1 MTKKAD
7 MSLASRSLRYK
18 LKISFYL
25 MSILPLLVCIYL
37 VSNYVLPYVGVK
49 VDVVASIAI
58 STIIA
63 VAGFLVI
70 KEVFDRIVS
79 VSTVAKL
86 IAAGNIHY
94 KLDIEHQ
101 DEVGDLGHS
110 LNQLTARIRSN
121 MDELKTYSEKTTEIN
136 LDIQK
141 RVLVLS
147 SLLQIS
153 SLVSQSAKL
162 EDILRVATEKAR
174 LLANSDVS
182 YLLYRD
188 EEIEDFCVKI
198 ADGANSEYL
207 LKIMVEPQEPLFQ
220 KAININKPLIL
231 DKENMLSENLTV
243 DFYEKFRLKNTLA
256 LPIFL
261 SGRVTAMLGIG
272 NTAESFLYKREDME
286 LLDIFSKQIAIAIE
300 NDKLMQ
306 KVEKLEIKD
315 VLTGL
320 YNESF
325 IRSRLEE
332 EIKRSIVYH
341 RPCAFILFDID
352 NFSKFQQQFGSRQTE
367 AILKRIGSLIK
378 DSLSDVDRAARSG
391 DDQFAIILPEKN
403 KRQAQKI
410 AEGIR
415 KNIELTFT
423 HEPDMAKRITVS
435 GGISENPLDGI
446 DAEELI
452 TAAGEL
458 VALAKKQGRN
468 RIVSFKEAEP
478 AES

>member
-37 VSNYVLPYVGVK
+37 VSNYVLPNVGVK
-49 VDVVASIAI
+49 VDVIASVAI

-79 VSTVAKL
+79 VSAVAKL

-153 SLVSQSAKL
+153 SLVSQGAKL

-182 YLLYRD
+182 YLLYRED
-188 EEIEDFCVKI
+188 EIEDFCVKI

-207 LKIMVEPQEPLFQ
+207 LKIMVEPQESLFQ

-231 DKENMLSENLTV
+231 DKENML
-243 DFYEKFRLKNTLA
+243 
-256 LPIFL
+256 
-261 SGRVTAMLGIG
+261 
-272 NTAESFLYKREDME
+272 
-286 LLDIFSKQIAIAIE
+286 
-300 NDKLMQ
+300 
-306 KVEKLEIKD
+306 
-315 VLTGL
+315 
-320 YNESF
+320 
-325 IRSRLEE
+325 
-332 EIKRSIVYH
+332 
-341 RPCAFILFDID
+341 
-352 NFSKFQQQFGSRQTE
+352 
-367 AILKRIGSLIK
+367 
-378 DSLSDVDRAARSG
+378 
-391 DDQFAIILPEKN
+391 
-403 KRQAQKI
+403 
-410 AEGIR
+410 
-415 KNIELTFT
+415 
-423 HEPDMAKRITVS
+423 
-435 GGISENPLDGI
+435 
-446 DAEELI
+446 
-452 TAAGEL
+452 
-458 VALAKKQGRN
+458 
-468 RIVSFKEAEP
+468 
-478 AES
+478 

>member
-1 MTKKAD
+1 
-7 MSLASRSLRYK
+7 
-18 LKISFYL
+18 
-25 MSILPLLVCIYL
+25 
-37 VSNYVLPYVGVK
+37 
-49 VDVVASIAI
+49 
-58 STIIA
+58 
-63 VAGFLVI
+63 
-70 KEVFDRIVS
+70 
-79 VSTVAKL
+79 
-86 IAAGNIHY
+86 
-94 KLDIEHQ
+94 
-101 DEVGDLGHS
+101 
-110 LNQLTARIRSN
+110 
-121 MDELKTYSEKTTEIN
+121 
-136 LDIQK
+136 
-141 RVLVLS
+141 
-147 SLLQIS
+147 
-153 SLVSQSAKL
+153 
-162 EDILRVATEKAR
+162 
-174 LLANSDVS
+174 
-182 YLLYRD
+182 
-188 EEIEDFCVKI
+188 KI

-207 LKIMVEPQEPLFQ
+207 LKIMVEPQESLFQ

-261 SGRVTAMLGIG
+261 SGRVVAMLGIG
-272 NTAESFLYKREDME
+272 NTAESFLYRREDME

-315 VLTGL
+315 TLTGL

-325 IRSRLEE
+325 IRQRLEE

-367 AILKRIGSLIK
+367 AILKKIGSLIK

-410 AEGIR
+410 AENIR

-423 HEPDMAKRITVS
+423 HETDMAKRITVS

-452 TAAGEL
+452 TEANDL

-468 RIVSFKEAEP
+468 RIVSFKEAESS
-478 AES
+478 ES